1 MRACCLPIIMALA
14 LSWGAAWAQP
24 APGPFAPDEHTLLLY
39 HFDEGEGTVA
49 HDASGRGQDGLL
61 KGAQWAKGKFGGGL
75 WFDGTDDSVF
85 LEHPDALRNLPQITV
100 ECWFNQEATW
110 GRRFLV
116 GHDVGFHFEVDDA
129 AGMSISLY
137 NQGGAVNNAEGK
149 PHQQVAMGGVSIRPG
164 RWHHLAITYNGREV
178 AYFLDGVLRGRRTDA
193 PKDFLLG
200 AQSRGLW
207 VGCYVDMDYYFSGL
221 IDEVRVSDV
230 VRYDPEGALQPGGK
244 VFDMPQPTHP
254 LRAASAVRTPQT
266 TGQATLKL
274 TLKQLWGDSAEGW
287 VCLKPPGKPAAIVG
301 QYQWTEKPAGPVELS
316 FDVSDEATADG
327 TYLVGLKH
335 VKGWY
340 YALTA
345 AELVRAGKTVG
356 KWTGEARVRWTFQP
370 PVLAAVEVGPPRGRS
385 AHQSA
390 MPSAS
395 HAASRAQVS
404 APTDG
409 LLLLPADAD
418 WVTGAL
424 ELDPGEAGE
433 TPLMLGDGSC
443 EWWLHVPEDT
453 IYRVHLRY
461 AAAAARPCDIVID
474 GDDLNDYNMC
484 ALNVTGRSTARDAFW
499 EYQGT
504 VSLKAGTHWLRLQDV
519 LPDVVA
525 LWLEPTDRRPERKVP
540 WARFSSWD
548 TLPGAAD
555 WQVHPEFGDASGRV
569 EARGEALVFAAE
581 FRNTDPGH
589 LFAGDRVRF
598 TCPGKWDLE
607 PCGRLDFTFQGTG
620 SGHVAALSAV
630 DAKGD
635 EKLLW
640 RHRDTQTEPVEVAA
654 PLNFEGNNVFDP
666 ARVVALCLDLDEG
679 NEQPATPHSWQV
691 TLGDLAF
698 VRRDVLA
705 EPPDLRERQ
714 RTALQAVSAH
724 QQRLL
729 PLTYDLTPAKV
740 RRWARPVIPE
750 QHPLF
755 AATEPRPVTR
765 ATMGMNLEF
774 TGARDISA
782 GAMKSFHEDYDFG
795 RVCWPHIGILPQRR
809 NFQTDEQYQAAL
821 AQMEERLRDVERR
834 GLWLFDIWGYVPF
847 GEAGP
852 TPRVEPE
859 HHAALLRVFGHR
871 FLGYDNGEQ
880 DGRYI
885 GSYAD
890 RGSFT
895 DRRGGWED
903 FVKWDEGIC
912 NDSMN
917 YMNATGSLN
926 YSHYYGE
933 RGARMLGLETAQG
946 LPSDTLMFAFLR
958 GASKQYGRLTYQAT
972 SIWNR
977 FGYNMYHERRTE
989 GGGGYGQG
997 PHKGCSLSLHKRLFF
1012 QSYTGGDSIVG
1023 TETAQFTGDQ
1033 LPNGAQELS
1042 PLGRQHLEIKEWVEK
1057 HPDRGVLFT
1066 PVAFMLDFYNG
1077 WNMPRHLYRSD
1088 KYKIWGKLPYEK
1100 EDYAIDQFFRLV
1112 WPGYEDCSYLR
1123 NERGFI
1129 TPTPYGD
1136 IFDVVTNRCR
1146 PDILKQYT
1154 TLILLGEVE
1163 ITPEVAANLE
1173 GFVRDGGDVWVDAR
1187 GAAQLPAALTG
1198 LTLGEQAQACTTA
1211 WLGNTTPFAE
1221 RPYTYTVATLAG
1233 AQPKLINEAGHPV
1246 ITVQSVGEGRVFV
1259 CLADHW
1265 MTDRLEYAEPKLVN
1279 MEPPYRLLKGVERY
1293 LDYYLRQFLPVT
1305 VEPAGLN
1312 VRVNCYGDDPQRLLV
1327 SLTNNEL
1334 FADWEGQVRLRSG
1347 TVTAVRDLRREQALE
1362 PAALSKMRVPAG
1374 DVALLDVRVE

>member
-1 MRACCLPIIMALA
+1 MRGLLLLIVTLVG
-14 LSWGAAWAQP
+14 GAVAAQP
-24 APGPFAPDEHTLLLY
+24 VPGPFVSDEHTLLLY
-39 HFDEGEGTVA
+39 HFDEGAGAVA
-49 HDASGRGQDGLL
+49 YDGSGHGQHAVLQ
-61 KGAQWAKGKFGGGL
+61 GAQWTKGKFGGGL

-85 LEHPDALRNLPQITV
+85 LRQPDALRNMPELTV
-100 ECWFNQEATW
+100 ECWFNQEVTG

-164 RWHHLAITYNGREV
+164 RWHHLAITYNGRDV
-178 AYFLDGVLRGRRTDA
+178 CYFLDGVLRGRRTDA

-200 AQSRGLW
+200 AESRGLW
-207 VGCYVDMDYYFSGL
+207 VGCYVGMDYYYSGL
-221 IDEVRVSDV
+221 IDEIRVSDV
-230 VRYDPEGALQPGGK
+230 VRYDPEGTLQPGGK

-254 LRAASAVRTPQT
+254 LRAAPAVRPPQT
-266 TGQATLKL
+266 TGQATLSL

-301 QYQWTEKPAGPVELS
+301 QYQWAEKPDGPVELS
-316 FDVSDEATADG
+316 FDVSDEVTGDG

-340 YALTA
+340 YALTG
-345 AELVRAGKTVG
+345 AELVRDGKTVG
-356 KWTGEARVRWTFQP
+356 TWTGAERVRWTFQP
-370 PVLAAVEVGPPRGRS
+370 PVLAAVEVGPPGEAGPGRP
-385 AHQSA
+385 A
-390 MPSAS
+390 
-395 HAASRAQVS
+395 V
-404 APTDG
+404 
-409 LLLLPADAD
+409 LLPTKAD
-418 WVTGAL
+418 WVSGAL
-424 ELDPGEAGE
+424 ELDPGEAGDL
-433 TPLMLGDGSC
+433 PLTIGDGLC
-443 EWWLHVPEDT
+443 EWWLNVPADT

-461 AAAAARPCDIVID
+461 AAAGPRPCDIVID
-474 GDDLNDYNMC
+474 GEDLNDYNMC
-484 ALNVTGRSTARDAFW
+484 ALNGTGRSTARDAFW

-525 LWLEPTDRRPERKVP
+525 LWLEPTDRLPERQVP
-540 WARFSSWD
+540 WGRFPAWDALPSAR
-548 TLPGAAD
+548 D
-555 WQVHPEFGDASGRV
+555 WEARNAFGEASGRV
-569 EARGEALVFAAE
+569 EARNGALVVTAE
-581 FRNTDPGH
+581 FRNTDAGH

-598 TCPGKWDLE
+598 TCRGSWDLE
-607 PCGRLDFTFQGTG
+607 LCGRLGFTFQGTG
-620 SGHVAALSAV
+620 SGHVAALWAV

-640 RHRDTQTEPVEVAA
+640 RLRDTRAGPVEVAA
-654 PLNFEGNNVFDP
+654 PLNFEGNDVFDP
-666 ARVVALCLDLDEG
+666 TRVVALCLDLDEG
-679 NEQPATPHSWQV
+679 NEQPTTPNIWHV
-691 TLGDLAF
+691 TLSDLTF
-698 VRRDVLA
+698 VRRDVIA

-714 RTALQAVSAH
+714 RAALQALREH

-729 PLTYDLTPAKV
+729 PLSYDLTPARV
-740 RRWARPVIPE
+740 RRWTKPVIPE

-755 AATEPRPVTR
+755 ATTVPKPVTR
-765 ATMGMNLEF
+765 ATMGMNLQF

-782 GAMKSFHEDYDFG
+782 AAMQSFHEDYDFG

-809 NFQTDEQYQAAL
+809 DFGSDADYQTAL
-821 AQMEERLRDVERR
+821 AGMEERLRDVERR

-859 HHAALLRVFGHR
+859 HHEALLRVFGHR

-885 GSYAD
+885 GGYSD
-890 RGSFT
+890 RGPHT
-895 DRRGGWED
+895 NRHEGWDD

-917 YMNATGSLN
+917 YMNATGSLDF
-926 YSHYYGE
+926 SHYYGE

-958 GASKQYGRLTYQAT
+958 GAGKQYGRLTYQAT
-972 SIWNR
+972 SIWSR

-1033 LPNGAQELS
+1033 LENGAPELS
-1042 PLGRQHLEIKEWVEK
+1042 PLGKQHLEIREWVER
-1057 HPDRGVLFT
+1057 HPDRGVLYT

-1077 WNMPRHLYRSD
+1077 WNMPRHLYRGD
-1088 KYKIWGKLPYEK
+1088 KYKVWGKLPYEK
-1100 EDYAIDQFFRLV
+1100 GDYAIDQFFRLI
-1112 WPGYEDCSYLR
+1112 WPGHEDCSYLR
-1123 NERGFI
+1123 SERGFI

-1136 IFDVVTNRCR
+1136 IFDVVTNRCH

-1154 TLILLGEVE
+1154 TLMLLGDVE
-1163 ITPEVAANLE
+1163 ITPEVAANLQ
-1173 GFVRDGGDVWVDAR
+1173 GFVEQGGDVWVDAR
-1187 GAAQLPAALTG
+1187 GAAQLPEDSTG
-1198 LTLGEQAQACTTA
+1198 LMLGEQAQACTTA
-1211 WLGNTTPFAE
+1211 WLGRTTPFAE
-1221 RPYTYTVATLAG
+1221 QPYTYVVATLTS
-1233 AQPKLINEAGHPV
+1233 AQPQLINEAGHP
-1246 ITVQSVGEGRVFV
+1246 ILTVHAVGEGRVFV
-1259 CLADHW
+1259 CLADYW
-1265 MTDRLEYAEPKLVN
+1265 MTDKLEYAEPELVN
-1279 MEPPYRLLKGVERY
+1279 MEPPYRLLAGVESY
-1293 LDYYLRQFLPVT
+1293 LDDYLRQFLPVT
-1305 VEPAGLN
+1305 VEPGGLN
-1312 VRVNCYGDDPQRLLV
+1312 VRVNCYADDSKRLLV

-1334 FADWEGQVRLRSG
+1334 FADWEGVVALPGR
-1347 TVTAVRDLRREQALE
+1347 TVTAVRDLRADQALE
-1362 PAALSKMRVPAG
+1362 PAALARTRVPAG
-1374 DVALLDVRVE
+1374 DVVLLDVRAD